1 VTTTEQPLFFNPFD
15 PDFRVDPYPT
25 YKRFREED
33 PVHKTP
39 FGPWVVSRYA
49 DCVAILRDPR
59 SSSDATKSNEFAQFA
74 AANPRIAEDTSRP
87 FLFMDPPD
95 HTRLRGLVSK
105 AFTPKVVEGLRPRI
119 QQIVDQL
126 IASVVERGSLEVI
139 EDLAYPLPVQ
149 VISEMLGVP
158 PEDHETFKGWS
169 AVLARSL
176 DPDLG
181 TLPPEEIERREKIA
195 NDFVAYFEQLFDK
208 RRKDP
213 RDDLLSALLAAEE
226 EGDKL
231 SPNELVT
238 TCILLLVA
246 GHETTVNLIGN
257 GVLALL
263 RHPDQLARLRADP
276 SLDKSAVE
284 EFLRFD
290 PPVQFTVRTMLDEYA
305 IGDRVIAKG
314 EQAIV
319 GLASA
324 NRDASQFTEP
334 DHLDVAR
341 SDNRHVAFGFGAH
354 FCLGAPLARAEGQ
367 IALGTLVRRLDGLEL
382 LDDPPEYKENLVLR
396 GLAKLRVG
404 FSDSR

>member
-1 VTTTEQPLFFNPFD
+1 MTTTEQPLFFNPFD

-39 FGPWVVSRYA
+39 FGPWVISRYA
-49 DCVAILRDPR
+49 DCVGILRDPR

-74 AANPRIAEDTSRP
+74 AANPRMAEDTTRP

-126 IASVVERGSLEVI
+126 LDRVVAKGSLEVI
-139 EDLAYPLPVQ
+139 EDLAYLLPVQ

-176 DPDLG
+176 DPDMG
-181 TLPPEEIERREKIA
+181 TLPSEEIERREKIA
-195 NDFVAYFEQLFDK
+195 NDFVAYFEQLFDT

-213 RDDLLSALLAAEE
+213 RDDLLSALLGAEE

-231 SPNELVT
+231 SPDELVT

-257 GVLALL
+257 GVLGLL
-263 RHPDQLARLRADP
+263 RHPDQLARLRSDP

-334 DHLDVAR
+334 DQLDVAR

-396 GLAKLRVG
+396 GLATLRVG
-404 FSDSR
+404 FSASR